1 MLYYSVHDFCVLF
14 VYVFVVENN
23 TIKNRAKPIKSR
35 FLNKVKHCLHSL
47 LIALLYY
54 FIATQGFGIFEG
66 MKEIIFCLLFLS
78 FAYAKGQG
86 DSYSVFES
94 KNLFHLYNK
103 TDTLFPSST
112 AKYKEHKI
120 IAFEPF
126 LQYHYFP
133 VETEAQSK
141 VAKSIRD
148 SSFHSKLAKTE
159 NNYITYPTR
168 QAITNKHFTNQYRQ
182 ILRKHKD
189 TSIIYLTGDTA
200 KFIKKELDS
209 IIQLAEKVDLR
220 EYKIS
225 NKLYEYVNRYKATEY
240 VFINISVY
248 QIYHLQYL
256 KFDLLVFENSSQK
269 IFYYD
274 NICQYSK
281 MRASVKDVKEIY
293 GGNGINGI
301 GLKHVLKKYKYYLKH
316 NRMKNH
322 LFTNW

>member
-1 MLYYSVHDFCVLF
+1 
-14 VYVFVVENN
+14 
-23 TIKNRAKPIKSR
+23 
-35 FLNKVKHCLHSL
+35 
-47 LIALLYY
+47 
-54 FIATQGFGIFEG
+54 
-66 MKEIIFCLLFLS
+66 MKRIIFCLLLIS
-78 FAYAKGQG
+78 SVAYAKGQG

-94 KNLFHLYNK
+94 QNLFHLYNK
-103 TDTLFPSST
+103 TDTLFPSSN

-148 SSFHSKLAKTE
+148 SSFHSNLAKNQ
-159 NNYITYPTR
+159 NNFLTYPTR
-168 QAITNKHFTNQYRQ
+168 QLITKKHFTNRYHK
-182 ILRKHKD
+182 ILRKYSD
-189 TSIIYLTGDTA
+189 TSIIYLTEDTA
-200 KFIKKELDS
+200 MFIKKELDS

-225 NKLYEYVNRYKATEY
+225 NKLYEYINKYKATEY

-248 QIYHLQYL
+248 QIYHMQYL
-256 KFDLLVFENSSQK
+256 KFDLLVFENNSQK

-281 MRASVKDVKEIY
+281 MRASVKDVKEVY

-301 GLKHVLKKYKYYLKH
+301 GLKHILKKYKYYLKH
-316 NRMKNH
+316 NRRKTH